1 MRRTVAYKNGG
12 ERKKKEYLV
21 DRDGGREK
29 ERRNVSSTSVAF
41 IQRMIGT

>member
-12 ERKKKEYLV
+12 DRKKEYLV

-29 ERRNVSSTSVAF
+29 ERRNVSSTSLAF